1 MAYLAYNGFL
11 GWGTFYAYQIYS
23 SSRNRE
29 GLFFVGFGHKR
40 DPTAQHIE
48 YGDRLARSPGDYN
61 IIVLGG
67 NRNGGRVDVVNAQKV
82 GEESSIG
89 GIVGDGDHAA
99 GVGFAVAPAI
109 ESDRGEGVSCKSD
122 FTTIIVFTGTI
133 YGTQIGVVGLGGNS
147 ELFMIENSSVGK
159 IAKDGDYT
167 GIVGIAVGPLFEYV
181 VLERRGADY
190 NVLAAVVSARA
201 AGRTH
206 GGVVAGN
213 GDGVLFEGGET
224 CINHT
229 VGSEHQTTGIGG
241 DSIAPLLEVAMF
253 GWLGLESDKCAVSIA
268 AARCDLSKSRVVA
281 IDRKRELTG
290 FEKRCKDSVGLD
302 MEHTR
307 ILGVAI
313 IPA

>member
-1 MAYLAYNGFL
+1 M
-11 GWGTFYAYQIYS
+11 
-23 SSRNRE
+23 
-29 GLFFVGFGHKR
+29 
-40 DPTAQHIE
+40 
-48 YGDRLARSPGDYN
+48 
-61 IIVLGG
+61 
-67 NRNGGRVDVVNAQKV
+67 
-82 GEESSIG
+82 
-89 GIVGDGDHAA
+89 GDGDHAA

-133 YGTQIGVVGLGGNS
+133 YGTQIGVVGLCGNS
-147 ELFMIENSSVGK
+147 ELFIIENSSVGE

-201 AGRTH
+201 AGRAH

-253 GWLGLESDKCAVSIA
+253 GWLGLESDKCAVSIDA
-268 AARCDLSKSRVVA
+268 ASCDLSKGGVVA

-290 FEKRCKDSVGLD
+290 FEKCRKDSVGLD